1 MLLTFLA
8 LMPVLI
14 CNFREA
20 KQKKLYIFH
29 LSLLTSLTLAEYFS
43 FREPCLVEHVIFKP
57 SCKF

>member
-8 LMPVLI
+8 LMPVFI

-29 LSLLTSLTLAEYFS
+29 VSLLTSLTHAEYFS
-43 FREPCLVEHVIFKP
+43 FREP
-57 SCKF
+57 